1 MTKEEFRQQ
10 IFLEL
15 LRSYHNGTGVSRAQ
29 PKSKVLEHLTWEADV
44 ILRAYYR
51 EKEKD
56 KNED

>member
-29 PKSKVLEHLTWEADV
+29 PLSKVGEHLAREADV
-44 ILRAYYR
+44 IVRAYY
-51 EKEKD
+51 KEIPA
-56 KNED
+56 